1 MWQEFSLFRSLS
13 MPSVLFVIAS
23 GCATGLGPKA
33 VRSERPDYN
42 RQIVR
47 SNDAELLLN
56 LVRLRYNDSTL
67 FFTVGGVV
75 AQYSY
80 DASLNAG
87 GTAGGGNPASGTVG
101 TGLAY
106 GEKPTITYTPLAGEE
121 FATRMLTPVSLDAIM
136 LFEQGGWSADRL
148 LLVTVQR
155 INDVFNA
162 PTAGGPTPARQPD
175 YEAFADLAERLE
187 RLRSAHLAGFNW
199 EQKENE
205 TQPPGR
211 NPRFWIRP
219 PPDPRSQL
227 AADVAAV
234 RRYLGLEP
242 GSDEFALT
250 AFPYKRQPTEVG
262 VRCRSLLSVLYFL
275 SQSVEPPSPDTQ
287 AGVVSVTED
296 RDGRPFDWS
305 NVTGKV
311 MAIHSQEGRPDR
323 AYVAVPYRGW
333 WFYIAEDDQTSK
345 ATFSL
350 VSILFSLQSETGKG
364 RSPLLTLPI
373 GR

>member
-47 SNDAELLLN
+47 SSDAELLLN

-67 FFTVGGVV
+67 FFTLGGVV

-87 GTAGGGNPASGTVG
+87 GTAGGGNAASGSLG
-101 TGLAY
+101 TALAY
-106 GEKPTITYTPLAGEE
+106 SEKPTITYTPLSGEE

-136 LFEQGGWSADRL
+136 LFGQGGWSAERL

-155 INDVFNA
+155 MNDVFNA
-162 PTAGGPTPARQPD
+162 TTAGGPTPVRPPD
-175 YEAFADLAERLE
+175 YAAFADLAERLE
-187 RLRSAHLAGFNW
+187 RLVSARLAGFNW
-199 EQKENE
+199 EEKENE

-211 NPRFWIRP
+211 HPRFWIHQP
-219 PPDPRSQL
+219 ADPRSPL

-234 RRYLGLEP
+234 RRALGLEP
-242 GSDEFALT
+242 GRDEFVLT
-250 AFPYKRQPTEVG
+250 AFPYDRQPSQVG

-275 SQSVEPPSPDTQ
+275 SQSVEPPLPDVQ
-287 AGVVSVTED
+287 AGLVTITEGP
-296 RDGRPFDWS
+296 DGRPFDWS
-305 NVTGKV
+305 KVTRKV
-311 MAIHSQEGRPDR
+311 MTIHSQEGRPDK
-323 AYVAVPYRGW
+323 AYVAVQYRGW
-333 WFYIAEDDQTSK
+333 WFYIADDDPSSK

-350 VSILFSLQSETGKG
+350 LGILFSLQSETGKG
-364 RSPLLTLPI
+364 KTPLLTLPI
-373 GR
+373 GK